1 MKSIFLKSG
10 DIVAISIR
18 GSRGFYYPGFKSG
31 PIKVDK
37 SCIGYPMTW
46 LKQSGFHAY
55 SVPSESISSVAS
67 SDPKK
72 PYVVVW
78 VSEKLINKRF
88 K

>member
-1 MKSIFLKSG
+1 MKDIFLKSG
-10 DIVAISIR
+10 DVVAISIR

-31 PIKVDK
+31 PIKVNK
-37 SCIGYPMTW
+37 SCIAYPMAW

-55 SVPSESISSVAS
+55 SVPSESIDRFAS
-67 SDPKK
+67 SDHKK

-78 VSEKLINKRF
+78 VSEKLIKKRF